1 MFLFNW
7 KKIYNEAEG
16 SSVKCL
22 EILDMMV
29 YKKVPY
35 NSYDPIYKYRN
46 KNFSGDSFLLQ
57 PEILLENAFRFA
69 PREIAIYVA
78 LAARRKLADYLAFGE
93 KTLSIRHAPQL
104 TTLIEDNRLLY
115 IDEVGRIHFIYE
127 EAQRRTKNGNFV

>member
-46 KNFSGDSFLLQ
+46 KSFSGDSFLLQ
-57 PEILLENAFRFA
+57 PEILLENGFRYA

-93 KTLSIRHAPQL
+93 KTLSARHAPQL
-104 TTLIEDNRLLY
+104 DKLIEENRLLY
-115 IDEVGRIHFIYE
+115 ITSGGIHFIYE

>member
-46 KNFSGDSFLLQ
+46 KSFSGDSFLLQ
-57 PEILLENAFRFA
+57 PEILLENGFRSA

-93 KTLSIRHAPQL
+93 KTLSARHAPQL
-104 TTLIEDNRLLY
+104 DKLIEENRLLY
-115 IDEVGRIHFIYE
+115 ITSGGIHFVYE

>member
-46 KNFSGDSFLLQ
+46 KSFSGDSFLLQ
-57 PEILLENAFRFA
+57 PEILLENGFRYA

-93 KTLSIRHAPQL
+93 KNLSVRHAPQL
-104 TTLIEDNRLLY
+104 NKLIEDNRLLY
-115 IDEVGRIHFIYE
+115 IQGGKIHFVYE

>member
-46 KNFSGDSFLLQ
+46 KSFSGDSFLLQ
-57 PEILLENAFRFA
+57 PEILLENGFRYA

-93 KTLSIRHAPQL
+93 KTLSARHAPQL
-104 TTLIEDNRLLY
+104 DKLIEENRLLY
-115 IDEVGRIHFIYE
+115 ITSGGIHFVYE

>member
-7 KKIYNEAEG
+7 KKIFNEAEG

-46 KNFSGDSFLLQ
+46 KDFSGDSFLLQ
-57 PEILLENAFRFA
+57 PEILLENAFRYA
-69 PREIAIYVA
+69 PREVAIYVA

-93 KTLSIRHAPQL
+93 KTLSARHAPQL
-104 TTLIEDNRLLY
+104 DKLI
-115 IDEVGRIHFIYE
+115 
-127 EAQRRTKNGNFV
+127 